1 MMPSVTAYLSQFISL
16 LHTRHQRYGVVMQG
30 STLWQLHS
38 TQELVNEY
46 QSSAVSTQG
55 GCFQLGG
62 EALSSIEQWSA
73 FNKGKQLLGQECG
86 LLICDFRQG
95 FDANSFNSALGT
107 LMGGGLLV
115 ILVSEDTPIDLS
127 EVWLHA
133 QLDKLLAVSENH
145 PLPELPT
152 LPKLGHEK
160 PYEQQSIAVT
170 AVMKVATGRSRRPLI
185 LTANRGRG
193 KSSAL
198 GIASAQLMQS
208 SSYRIAVTAPRPDAV
223 ATLFSHARARLGV
236 EASNK
241 PQLNHHNS
249 SLTYVAPD
257 ELLRSRHEYDLVLVD
272 EASAIPLPM
281 LKAIVERNNRVVFS
295 TTVHGYE
302 GCGRGF
308 TLKFQ
313 TWLKDKLPATRHI
326 HLTQAIRWSENDWL
340 EQWQY
345 QAFMLDCTE
354 DMDTLAT
361 DALVIDTLATDT
373 LTESDSPG
381 CVTRLIA
388 KHELLENISLFR
400 SCFSLLVQAHYQ
412 TTPND
417 LFTLLRDDK
426 AMLFA
431 TINGNTCLACIL
443 AVEEGGLSLAM
454 ADEIQSGRRRPK
466 GHLVPATI
474 VTSIGIQQA
483 LTEISLRIM
492 RIAVHPEYQ
501 QQGLGTD
508 MLTVVREL
516 VNYDFYSVSFG
527 ATPELV
533 RFWSKNLFLPVK
545 IGSRKDPASG
555 TYSLVMVYSDDSKWI
570 AKGQKY
576 LSSSLPYSLTGHL
589 SDLEP
594 ELVRTLLPFTASR
607 GVEADTLKLIGIYA
621 AGGSN
626 IESVAPWLNRL
637 IYAMPAGQLE
647 WVSDLLL
654 YKVVLQKSW
663 AACCEYFSLLGR
675 KQAEQQMR
683 KDTLELLSKF
693 TV

>member
-1 MMPSVTAYLSQFISL
+1 MMPSVSAYLSQFISH

-30 STLWQLHS
+30 STPWLLHS
-38 TQELVNEY
+38 MQELVNEY
-46 QSSAVSTQG
+46 QSSAVSAQG

-62 EALSSIEQWSA
+62 EALSSIDKWSA

-115 ILVSEDTPIDLS
+115 IVVLEDAPIDLS

-145 PLPELPT
+145 LLPELPT
-152 LPKLGHEK
+152 LPQLDHEN
-160 PYEQQSIAVT
+160 PYKQQSIAIT
-170 AVMKVATGRSRRPLI
+170 AVVKVATGRSRRPLI
-185 LTANRGRG
+185 LTADRGRG

-198 GIASAQLMQS
+198 GIASAQLMQG
-208 SSYRIAVTAPRPDAV
+208 SSYHIAVTAPRPDAV
-223 ATLFSHARARLGV
+223 ATLFSHARAQLGV

-257 ELLRSRHEYDLVLVD
+257 ELLRSRHEYDLVFVD

-313 TWLKDKLPATRHI
+313 TWLKDKMPATRNI

-354 DMDTLAT
+354 VI
-361 DALVIDTLATDT
+361 DALAIDTLATDT
-373 LTESDSPG
+373 LTESNSPG
-381 CVTRLIA
+381 CVTRLIT
-388 KHELLENISLFR
+388 KQELLENISLFR

-417 LFTLLRDDK
+417 LFTFLRDDK

-454 ADEIQSGRRRPK
+454 AGEIQSGRRRPK

-474 VTSIGIQQA
+474 VTSTGIQQA
-483 LTEISLRIM
+483 LTETSLRIM

-508 MLTVVREL
+508 ILTVVREF

-533 RFWSKNLFLPVK
+533 RFWSKNRFLAVK
-545 IGSRKDPASG
+545 IGSRKDTASG
-555 TYSLVMVYSDDSKWI
+555 TYSLVMVHSDYSKWI
-570 AKGQKY
+570 AQGQRY

-594 ELVRTLLPFTASR
+594 ELVRTLLPFTTSR
-607 GVEADTLKLIGIYA
+607 GVEADTLKLVGIYA
-621 AGGSN
+621 SGGSN
-626 IESVAPWLNRL
+626 IESVAPWLNSL
-637 IYAMPAGQLE
+637 IFAIPAGQLE

-663 AACCEYFSLLGR
+663 AACCEHFSLLGR

-683 KDTLELLSKF
+683 KDTLELLSRF
-693 TV
+693 TL